1 MTKDKVTANGRR
13 KAVAILMLVAMMFS
27 VFGAALPER
36 AFAADGTITLKV
48 GRVIDYS
55 SHFTHYFYAG
65 DKDNPVFCAQPQLA
79 APSAGTYSYNFIDFD
94 SMLAKCLYYG
104 LGGPGFAEYTDKKL
118 SGQWDGEDDAYAL
131 THIIISIA
139 YDKTTSAESDPFR
152 GLSDSWKNKAKS
164 LYEYIK
170 TLPDPPANYRAFR
183 IRNDGKQDILG
194 SFNDVGT
201 IKLKKA
207 SSNKEMSDAN
217 SCYSLQGARY
227 GVYCKGKLCY
237 TMTTDAN
244 GSCTLDNVLV
254 SDYVIKE
261 MDASKGFAV
270 DTESHNCTVKN
281 EQITNVSVSEVP
293 KNNPVSLML
302 QKGDAE
308 TGKAEPQGAGKLSGA
323 VYEIKYYKHKDGG
336 KNLDRTWRVITD
348 SEGKAEL
355 TDAYLDMS
363 FENSAFYLDSK
374 GSICLPLGTVT
385 IQEVKAPEGYLL
397 NSKIYTAEI
406 KEGSETVETVN
417 TFNAP
422 VIGTNDEVA
431 EQIKRGDIQFV
442 KVKDGTMTRLPGVQF
457 KITSKTTGESHIVC
471 TDENGMIDT
480 SSGFNSHKEDTNGG
494 TAESGLWFGEI
505 DAIDDEKGALLYD
518 YYTLDEIRGEGNK
531 GLKLAENVEFR
542 IYRDNMTVNLG
553 TVTDDVISIG
563 TTAKDSDTGNH
574 ISLADNR
581 VTIIDT
587 VKYRGLTPGKTY
599 RLAGTLMD
607 KETGEPVTVNGKAVT
622 SEKVFTPSKEKGTVD
637 VTFIFDGSS
646 LSGSEIVVFEKAYDV
661 KTDTEVAGHEDV
673 NDEGQSVVIPKI
685 GTKATDASGK
695 TNIIKAEKDQ
705 KITDEVSYEK
715 LLAGKKYTLTT
726 WLTRDGKKI
735 RGTEVTKEFTAAAA
749 DGTVKAELT
758 FDASMYGGDNITVF
772 EELRLDGKTVAEHK
786 DKEDKDQM
794 IKVTAPKAD
803 VPKTGDSS
811 HMLLWIILAASMTVI
826 GSGILVNEYVQ
837 KRKKK

>member
-65 DKDNPVFCAQPQLA
+65 DKDNPVFCAQPQLSA
-79 APSAGTYSYNFIDFD
+79 TSAGTYSYNFIDFD

-104 LGGPGFAEYTDKKL
+104 LGGPGFEEYTDKKL

-139 YDKTTSAESDPFR
+139 YDKTTSAESDPFK

-308 TGKAEPQGAGKLSGA
+308 T
-323 VYEIKYYKHKDGG
+323 
-336 KNLDRTWRVITD
+336 
-348 SEGKAEL
+348 
-355 TDAYLDMS
+355 
-363 FENSAFYLDSK
+363 
-374 GSICLPLGTVT
+374 
-385 IQEVKAPEGYLL
+385 
-397 NSKIYTAEI
+397 
-406 KEGSETVETVN
+406 
-417 TFNAP
+417 
-422 VIGTNDEVA
+422 
-431 EQIKRGDIQFV
+431 
-442 KVKDGTMTRLPGVQF
+442 
-457 KITSKTTGESHIVC
+457 
-471 TDENGMIDT
+471 
-480 SSGFNSHKEDTNGG
+480 
-494 TAESGLWFGEI
+494 
-505 DAIDDEKGALLYD
+505 
-518 YYTLDEIRGEGNK
+518 
-531 GLKLAENVEFR
+531 
-542 IYRDNMTVNLG
+542 
-553 TVTDDVISIG
+553 
-563 TTAKDSDTGNH
+563 
-574 ISLADNR
+574 
-581 VTIIDT
+581 
-587 VKYRGLTPGKTY
+587 
-599 RLAGTLMD
+599 
-607 KETGEPVTVNGKAVT
+607 
-622 SEKVFTPSKEKGTVD
+622 
-637 VTFIFDGSS
+637 
-646 LSGSEIVVFEKAYDV
+646 
-661 KTDTEVAGHEDV
+661 
-673 NDEGQSVVIPKI
+673 
-685 GTKATDASGK
+685 
-695 TNIIKAEKDQ
+695 
-705 KITDEVSYEK
+705 
-715 LLAGKKYTLTT
+715 
-726 WLTRDGKKI
+726 
-735 RGTEVTKEFTAAAA
+735 
-749 DGTVKAELT
+749 
-758 FDASMYGGDNITVF
+758 
-772 EELRLDGKTVAEHK
+772 
-786 DKEDKDQM
+786 
-794 IKVTAPKAD
+794 
-803 VPKTGDSS
+803 
-811 HMLLWIILAASMTVI
+811 
-826 GSGILVNEYVQ
+826 
-837 KRKKK
+837 